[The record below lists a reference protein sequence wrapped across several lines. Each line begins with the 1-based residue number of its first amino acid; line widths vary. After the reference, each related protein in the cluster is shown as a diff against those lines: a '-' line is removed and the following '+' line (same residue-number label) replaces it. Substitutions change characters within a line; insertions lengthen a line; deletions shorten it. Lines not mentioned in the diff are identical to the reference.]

1 MLDLTEET
9 ENSNIQTMA
18 KETENQIAIKTLT

>member
-1 MLDLTEET
+1 MLDLTKET

-18 KETENQIAIKTLT
+18 KETNLIAIKTLT